1 MTVEIMAMLD
11 RLEDAI
17 AQATKVPLTGK
28 VLLDPDDL
36 LGLIDEMRELL
47 PQEIRDANRVAR
59 DREAILTEAR
69 EQAETTVREAQT
81 LAARLTAEH
90 SVAQEAQRQA
100 DELIDQAKR
109 VAREIRQNAL
119 EWADELFGRVQPD
132 LEKVAV
138 DTQKAV
144 LAVRKA
150 REELRQ
156 QL

>member
-1 MTVEIMAMLD
+1 MAMLD
-11 RLEDAI
+11 RLEELI

-28 VLLDPDDL
+28 VLVDPDEL
-36 LGLIDEMRELL
+36 LALVDEMRELL

-59 DREAILTEAR
+59 EREAILSEAR
-69 EQAETTVREAQT
+69 EQAEITVREAQA
-81 LAARLTAEH
+81 LAAKLTSESA
-90 SVAQEAQRQA
+90 VAKEAQAQA

-119 EWADELFGRVQPD
+119 EWADDLFSRVQPD
-132 LEKVAV
+132 LERLASES
-138 DTQKAV
+138 QKA
-144 LAVRKA
+144 AAAIRKA

>member
-1 MTVEIMAMLD
+1 MEIMVLLD
-11 RLEDAI
+11 RLEELI

-28 VLLDPDDL
+28 ILLDPDEVL
-36 LGLIDEMRELL
+36 ALVDEMREML

-59 DREAILTEAR
+59 DRETIMHEAR
-69 EQAETTVREAQT
+69 EHAEATVREAQAV
-81 LAARLTAEH
+81 AARMTAE
-90 SVAQEAQRQA
+90 SAVAKEAQAQA

-132 LEKVAV
+132 LERVAA

-144 LAVRKA
+144 MAVRKA
-150 REELRQ
+150 REELQ
-156 QL
+156 QEL

>member
-1 MTVEIMAMLD
+1 MEMMSLLD
-11 RLEDAI
+11 QLEEQI
-17 AQATKVPLTGK
+17 TQATKVPLTQK
-28 VLLDPDDL
+28 VLLDPDEILALVDQ
-36 LGLIDEMRELL
+36 MRDML

-59 DREAILTEAR
+59 DREAILGDAR
-69 EQAETTVREAQT
+69 EQAEATVREAQA
-81 LAARLTAEH
+81 LAARLTSEAA
-90 SVAQEAQRQA
+90 VTKEAQTQA

-119 EWADELFGRVQPD
+119 QWADDLFTRVQPD
-132 LEKVAV
+132 LDRIAH
-138 DTQKAV
+138 DTQKAA

>member
-1 MTVEIMAMLD
+1 MLD

-28 VLLDPDDL
+28 VLLDPDEL
-36 LGLIDEMRELL
+36 LSLMDEMRELL

-69 EQAETTVREAQT
+69 DQAESTVREAQA

-90 SVAQEAQRQA
+90 SVAQEAQKQA

-132 LEKVAV
+132 LEKVAA

-150 REELRQ
+150 REELGQ

>member
-1 MTVEIMAMLD
+1 VEIMALID
-11 RLEDAI
+11 RLEELI
-17 AQATKVPLTGK
+17 SQATKVPLTAK
-28 VLLDPDDL
+28 VLVDPDEFL
-36 LGLIDEMRELL
+36 ALVDEMREML
-47 PQEIRDANRVAR
+47 PQEIREANRVAR
-59 DREAILTEAR
+59 DRENLLAEAR
-69 EQAETTVREAQT
+69 EHAETTVREAQA
-81 LAARLTAEH
+81 LAQRLTAE
-90 SVAQEAQRQA
+90 AAITQEAQTQA

-132 LEKVAV
+132 LERVAA
-138 DTQKAV
+138 DTQKAT

>member
-1 MTVEIMAMLD
+1 MEIMELID
-11 RLEDAI
+11 RLEEMV

-28 VLLDPDDL
+28 VLVDPDEL
-36 LGLIDEMRELL
+36 LALVDEMRDML

-59 DREAILTEAR
+59 DRETIIAEAR
-69 EQAETTVREAQT
+69 EQAETTVREAQA
-81 LAARLTAEH
+81 LAQRLTAE
-90 SVAQEAQRQA
+90 AAITKEAQTQA

-119 EWADELFGRVQPD
+119 EWADELFSRVQPD
-132 LEKVAV
+132 LERIAT
-138 DTQKAV
+138 DTQKAA
-144 LAVRKA
+144 LSVRKA

>member
-1 MTVEIMAMLD
+1 VEIMALLD
-11 RLEDAI
+11 RLEELAS
-17 AQATKVPLTGK
+17 QATKVPLTGK
-28 VLLDPDDL
+28 IFVDPDEL
-36 LGLIDEMRELL
+36 LALVDEMRDML

-59 DREAILTEAR
+59 DRESILGEAR
-69 EQAETTVREAQT
+69 EQAEATVREAQAM
-81 LAARLTAEH
+81 AARLTGESA
-90 SVAQEAQRQA
+90 VTREAQAQA

-119 EWADELFGRVQPD
+119 EWADDLFARVAPD
-132 LEKVAV
+132 LERVAAES
-138 DTQKAV
+138 QKSV

>member
-1 MTVEIMAMLD
+1 MEIMSLLD

-28 VLLDPDDL
+28 VLIDPEDYL
-36 LGLIDEMRELL
+36 SLVDEMREML

-59 DREAILTEAR
+59 EREAILTEAR
-69 EQAETTVREAQT
+69 EQAESMVREAQS
-81 LAARLTAEH
+81 LAQRLTSESA
-90 SVAQEAQRQA
+90 VTREAQAQA

-119 EWADELFGRVQPD
+119 EWADELFARVQPD
-132 LEKVAV
+132 LERIASE
-138 DTQKAV
+138 TQKAA

-150 REELRQ
+150 REELQQ